1 MQNSTLFRR
10 AAALLL
16 TAALALTL
24 VLPGLAAYEMPIQTV
39 NEGESVYLFNADI
52 DKPIL
57 EQNADQQ
64 RYIASLTKMMTALLF
79 LESGKDMN
87 AEITIP
93 ASLTQEFKDI
103 QNANGSTINLRI
115 GETVRRIDLLY
126 GLLVASA
133 NDAASVIA
141 SDVSDGDL
149 TAFVARMNQRAKE
162 LGCTSTSFTCV
173 HGLYDYGNVSSAHDL
188 ALIAKACAENETYM
202 QVANTLSYT
211 LPATNLHQNERTI
224 TSTNLMLNPEYP
236 YYRDYIRGMKTGF
249 TTLAG
254 RCYVTFAQK
263 DGHTYGL
270 VVLGSDLDNIYR
282 EASEILDWA
291 FASFSDRELVDTE
304 TPLTTAPLK
313 KCRSYEEVELYAAAP
328 VSGYGHADDK
338 VTFTYD
344 LQENI
349 SATVKDGAVL
359 GTATVYLDGYEVG
372 TVDLVTH
379 QEYTNPQTIEAIHR
393 KMDFGRVTEIVNRI
407 AKGRN
412 IHQHLDLIAGLPY
425 EDYDSF
431 RRSFADVYAL
441 RPQQLQLGFLKVLCG
456 SFMYEHTEEYDCHY
470 QEREPYEVLYTKWL
484 PYDDVLKLKDVEEM
498 VEVYYNSG
506 QFVHT
511 LPMIEH
517 LYENPFDFF
526 QELGDFYRAK
536 GYSEAAH
543 NLIQRYEIL
552 LEFLQDEK
560 QQDEAFFR
568 QMMVLDLYAREN
580 MKTRPRFA
588 KDPSE
593 WKNESR
599 DFYQK
604 ESETRTLLPSY
615 TTYDWKQLQRM
626 THVEVFDYDVLG
638 NGEKA
643 RTVLLFD
650 YQKRDPLT
658 GNAEMID
665 CSELFYA

>member
-141 SDVSDGDL
+141 SDVSGGNL
-149 TAFVARMNQRAKE
+149 PAFVSMMNQKAQE
-162 LGCTSTSFTCV
+162 LGCTGTNFTCA
-173 HGLYDYGNVSSAHDL
+173 HGLFDYGNVSSAHDL

-313 KCRSYEEVELYAAAP
+313 KCRAYEEVELYAAAP

-379 QEYTNPQTIEAIHR
+379 QEYVS
-393 KMDFGRVTEIVNRI
+393 DFRT
-407 AKGRN
+407 
-412 IHQHLDLIAGLPY
+412 DLQ
-425 EDYDSF
+425 S
-431 RRSFADVYAL
+431 
-441 RPQQLQLGFLKVLCG
+441 
-456 SFMYEHTEEYDCHY
+456 
-470 QEREPYEVLYTKWL
+470 
-484 PYDDVLKLKDVEEM
+484 
-498 VEVYYNSG
+498 
-506 QFVHT
+506 
-511 LPMIEH
+511 
-517 LYENPFDFF
+517 
-526 QELGDFYRAK
+526 
-536 GYSEAAH
+536 
-543 NLIQRYEIL
+543 
-552 LEFLQDEK
+552 
-560 QQDEAFFR
+560 
-568 QMMVLDLYAREN
+568 
-580 MKTRPRFA
+580 
-588 KDPSE
+588 
-593 WKNESR
+593 
-599 DFYQK
+599 
-604 ESETRTLLPSY
+604 TLL
-615 TTYDWKQLQRM
+615 LM
-626 THVEVFDYDVLG
+626 AALIVLLAVLSFFTLVAG
-638 NGEKA
+638 GGSLNLGRRRKA
-643 RTVLLFD
+643 R
-650 YQKRDPLT
+650 RR
-658 GNAEMID
+658 
-665 CSELFYA
+665 

>member
-1 MQNSTLFRR
+1 MKTSPHRRKHRRRAFRR
-10 AAALLL
+10 LFWLLVLATLLL
-16 TAALALTL
+16 LLWPRRVTLDGLNSPHAILLRADSGEVLA
-24 VLPGLAAYEMPIQTV
+24 EKD
-39 NEGESVYLFNADI
+39 ADSTI
-52 DKPIL
+52 YP
-57 EQNADQQ
+57 
-64 RYIASLTKMMTALLF
+64 ASMTKMMTALLAIEANPD
-79 LESGKDMN
+79 LDTPVTLPE
-87 AEITIP
+87 EIFP
-93 ASLTQEFKDI
+93 ALQAQNASLAGFQ
-103 QNANGSTINLRI
+103 A
-115 GETVRRIDLLY
+115 GETATVRDLLY
-126 GLLVASA
+126 GAMLPSGAECCEALARE
-133 NDAASVIA
+133 
-141 SDVSDGDL
+141 VSGSEE
-149 TAFVARMNQRAKE
+149 AFVARMNQRAKE

-379 QEYTNPQTIEAIHR
+379 QEYVS
-393 KMDFGRVTEIVNRI
+393 DFRTDLQSTFLLMAALIVLLAVLSFFTLVAGGGSLNLGR
-407 AKGRN
+407 
-412 IHQHLDLIAGLPY
+412 
-425 EDYDSF
+425 
-431 RRSFADVYAL
+431 RR
-441 RPQQLQLGFLKVLCG
+441 
-456 SFMYEHTEEYDCHY
+456 
-470 QEREPYEVLYTKWL
+470 
-484 PYDDVLKLKDVEEM
+484 
-498 VEVYYNSG
+498 
-506 QFVHT
+506 
-511 LPMIEH
+511 
-517 LYENPFDFF
+517 
-526 QELGDFYRAK
+526 
-536 GYSEAAH
+536 
-543 NLIQRYEIL
+543 
-552 LEFLQDEK
+552 
-560 QQDEAFFR
+560 
-568 QMMVLDLYAREN
+568 
-580 MKTRPRFA
+580 
-588 KDPSE
+588 
-593 WKNESR
+593 
-599 DFYQK
+599 
-604 ESETRTLLPSY
+604 
-615 TTYDWKQLQRM
+615 
-626 THVEVFDYDVLG
+626 
-638 NGEKA
+638 KA
-643 RTVLLFD
+643 R
-650 YQKRDPLT
+650 RR
-658 GNAEMID
+658 
-665 CSELFYA
+665 

>member
-270 VVLGSDLDNIYR
+270 VMLGSDLDNIYR

-313 KCRSYEEVELYAAAP
+313 KCRAYEEVELYAAAP
-328 VSGYGHADDK
+328 VSG
-338 VTFTYD
+338 
-344 LQENI
+344 
-349 SATVKDGAVL
+349 
-359 GTATVYLDGYEVG
+359 
-372 TVDLVTH
+372 
-379 QEYTNPQTIEAIHR
+379 
-393 KMDFGRVTEIVNRI
+393 
-407 AKGRN
+407 
-412 IHQHLDLIAGLPY
+412 
-425 EDYDSF
+425 
-431 RRSFADVYAL
+431 
-441 RPQQLQLGFLKVLCG
+441 
-456 SFMYEHTEEYDCHY
+456 
-470 QEREPYEVLYTKWL
+470 
-484 PYDDVLKLKDVEEM
+484 
-498 VEVYYNSG
+498 
-506 QFVHT
+506 
-511 LPMIEH
+511 
-517 LYENPFDFF
+517 
-526 QELGDFYRAK
+526 
-536 GYSEAAH
+536 
-543 NLIQRYEIL
+543 
-552 LEFLQDEK
+552 
-560 QQDEAFFR
+560 
-568 QMMVLDLYAREN
+568 
-580 MKTRPRFA
+580 
-588 KDPSE
+588 
-593 WKNESR
+593 
-599 DFYQK
+599 
-604 ESETRTLLPSY
+604 
-615 TTYDWKQLQRM
+615 
-626 THVEVFDYDVLG
+626 
-638 NGEKA
+638 
-643 RTVLLFD
+643 
-650 YQKRDPLT
+650 
-658 GNAEMID
+658 
-665 CSELFYA
+665 

>member
-16 TAALALTL
+16 TAALALAL

-162 LGCTSTSFTCV
+162 LGCTGTSFTCV

-188 ALIAKACAENETYM
+188 ALIAKACAENEIYM

-379 QEYTNPQTIEAIHR
+379 QEYVS
-393 KMDFGRVTEIVNRI
+393 DFRT
-407 AKGRN
+407 
-412 IHQHLDLIAGLPY
+412 DLQ
-425 EDYDSF
+425 S
-431 RRSFADVYAL
+431 
-441 RPQQLQLGFLKVLCG
+441 
-456 SFMYEHTEEYDCHY
+456 
-470 QEREPYEVLYTKWL
+470 
-484 PYDDVLKLKDVEEM
+484 
-498 VEVYYNSG
+498 
-506 QFVHT
+506 
-511 LPMIEH
+511 
-517 LYENPFDFF
+517 
-526 QELGDFYRAK
+526 
-536 GYSEAAH
+536 
-543 NLIQRYEIL
+543 
-552 LEFLQDEK
+552 
-560 QQDEAFFR
+560 
-568 QMMVLDLYAREN
+568 
-580 MKTRPRFA
+580 
-588 KDPSE
+588 
-593 WKNESR
+593 
-599 DFYQK
+599 
-604 ESETRTLLPSY
+604 TLL
-615 TTYDWKQLQRM
+615 LM
-626 THVEVFDYDVLG
+626 AALIVLLAVLSFFTLVAG
-638 NGEKA
+638 GGSLNLGRRRKA
-643 RTVLLFD
+643 R
-650 YQKRDPLT
+650 RR
-658 GNAEMID
+658 
-665 CSELFYA
+665 

>member
-133 NDAASVIA
+133 NDAASAIA

-149 TAFVARMNQRAKE
+149 TAFVARMNQRAKK

-379 QEYTNPQTIEAIHR
+379 QEYVS
-393 KMDFGRVTEIVNRI
+393 DFRT
-407 AKGRN
+407 
-412 IHQHLDLIAGLPY
+412 DLQ
-425 EDYDSF
+425 S
-431 RRSFADVYAL
+431 
-441 RPQQLQLGFLKVLCG
+441 
-456 SFMYEHTEEYDCHY
+456 
-470 QEREPYEVLYTKWL
+470 
-484 PYDDVLKLKDVEEM
+484 
-498 VEVYYNSG
+498 
-506 QFVHT
+506 
-511 LPMIEH
+511 
-517 LYENPFDFF
+517 
-526 QELGDFYRAK
+526 
-536 GYSEAAH
+536 
-543 NLIQRYEIL
+543 
-552 LEFLQDEK
+552 
-560 QQDEAFFR
+560 
-568 QMMVLDLYAREN
+568 
-580 MKTRPRFA
+580 
-588 KDPSE
+588 
-593 WKNESR
+593 
-599 DFYQK
+599 
-604 ESETRTLLPSY
+604 TLL
-615 TTYDWKQLQRM
+615 LM
-626 THVEVFDYDVLG
+626 AALIVLLAVLSFFTLVAG
-638 NGEKA
+638 GGSLNLGRRRKA
-643 RTVLLFD
+643 R
-650 YQKRDPLT
+650 RR
-658 GNAEMID
+658 
-665 CSELFYA
+665 